1 MQNNQTRDWL
11 CIDPSPLQLVYSGG
25 TFRICRCCRCRC
37 PSLRRSKI
45 REEIAR
51 PSSRKSE
58 LLRRQM
64 TSEMGKVKMSE
75 NDIDEKLAASV
86 VAQLAHRSL
95 PNQRSVVRI
104 RSWAKMYTEHVLLLK
119 RQKIRKT
126 NEGFLKRRNKVQTK
140 TYNFKNSQNVI
151 FKIIK

>member
-1 MQNNQTRDWL
+1 MKQSDCIQNNQTRDWL

-95 PNQRSVVRI
+95 PIPEI
-104 RSWAKMYTEHVLLLK
+104 RSSYPVMGKNVYGTCFTVK
-119 RQKIRKT
+119 KT
-126 NEGFLKRRNKVQTK
+126 KNKKNE
-140 TYNFKNSQNVI
+140 
-151 FKIIK
+151 